1 MISVDI
7 IRLSWLQNLSTSCV
21 ILWSLKV
28 SKTTIISGH
37 DIIHDEIKCDP
48 AATEFDSRIVSGILE
63 NIELVVSHIG
73 EIATVKVP
81 SQHGSPFHMKDIW
94 NILNCAFSL
103 QRKYRK
109 RWMESGYYLVT
120 STDRY
125 YIQIQKHKYHHLTM
139 IDSSLDSEDYYHS
152 VVKTSVTNNSLSQ
165 AYSYPDDHANH
176 ITNTVVS
183 EHTLLLLTLKHKL
196 HLVIKTLLSEYPN
209 LHSPSL
215 TPTPTPFPSHME
227 LPQFKLAFFFI
238 RNFSTHQCCS
248 SN

>member
-1 MISVDI
+1 MISVDV

-94 NILNCAFSL
+94 NVLNCAFSL

-109 RWMESGYYLVT
+109 CWMESGYYLVT

-125 YIQIQKHKYHHLTM
+125 MTDRQTDRQIQKHEYHHLTM
-139 IDSSLDSEDYYHS
+139 IDSSLGSEDNYHL
-152 VVKTSVTNNSLSQ
+152 VVKTPVTNNSLSQ
-165 AYSYPDDHANH
+165 DYSHPDDHANH
-176 ITNTVVS
+176 ITDI
-183 EHTLLLLTLKHKL
+183 LL
-196 HLVIKTLLSEYPN
+196 
-209 LHSPSL
+209 
-215 TPTPTPFPSHME
+215 
-227 LPQFKLAFFFI
+227 
-238 RNFSTHQCCS
+238 
-248 SN
+248 